1 MVCESVCP
9 TDTKFNRLIWPS
21 SHILNI
27 YYNFIVMVIFLWNL
41 LKYWRDIPVN
51 IYLFKVN
58 NRNTRKRCK
67 ISSKLTIK
75 IPERGHWRHTVV
87 FIVNFE
93 HISYLFLQFLLLIL
107 RFYLFPG
114 IFILSCWHFQIA
126 CCRIGHYSNQILQ
139 QKNRRCEVSLL
150 LTLTWWIIISTNI
163 NHSKFCSLV
172 LILAISNWMIKTYS

>member
-1 MVCESVCP
+1 MTILTYIKCLLQLYCYGDILV
-9 TDTKFNRLIWPS
+9 KFVEILKRYPS
-21 SHILNI
+21 KHL
-27 YYNFIVMVIFLWNL
+27 
-41 LKYWRDIPVN
+41 PVQSQH
-51 IYLFKVN
+51 
-58 NRNTRKRCK
+58 RNTRKRCK

-93 HISYLFLQFLLLIL
+93 HISHLFLQFLLLIL

-114 IFILSCWHFQIA
+114 IFILSCWNFQIA

-139 QKNRRCEVSLL
+139 QENRCCEVSLL

-163 NHSKFCSLV
+163 NHSKFCSLL